1 MDPYKTKQFAGSCL
15 QKKDKRRYAVHS
27 IDNNPNEFIY
37 LYSIFVY

>member
-1 MDPYKTKQFAGSCL
+1 MDPYKTNDLLVVVYNKN
-15 QKKDKRRYAVHS
+15 DKRRYAVHS

>member
-1 MDPYKTKQFAGSCL
+1 MDPYKINNLLVVVYKN
-15 QKKDKRRYAVHS
+15 KRRYAVHS